1 MLFSLGGAGYMGIEV
16 LWRGWS
22 HGSMFLAGGSCF
34 LLLGLCSKSKRPLPV
49 RAAMGACMITGVEL
63 LAGLLVNRNYSVWD
77 YRAMPLNFRGQVCLP
92 FTLLWL
98 PLSLGGMLLH
108 RVVDGALQR
117 RTEAVS
123 TAPWP
128 FLTAA
133 PAAAWARRRLW

>member
-1 MLFSLGGAGYMGIEV
+1 MLFSLGGVGYMGIEL

-22 HGSMFLAGGSCF
+22 HGSMFFAGGSSF
-34 LLLGLCSKSKRPLPV
+34 LLLGVCGKSKHPLPV

-63 LAGLLVNRNYSVWD
+63 LTGLLVNRNYSVWD

-98 PLSLGGMLLH
+98 PLSVGGMLLH
-108 RVVDGALQR
+108 KAMDRRLQR
-117 RTEAVS
+117 KTEISS

-128 FLTAA
+128 AA
-133 PAAAWARRRLW
+133 TDAQDAAWVPFRLL